1 VYISIKTKSIF
12 EIQQEHYNQAQGIPA
27 QQILSAHG
35 TKEKYAGRPV
45 KENRGTIFINQKD
58 RRKA

>member
-1 VYISIKTKSIF
+1 VYISINTKSIF

-27 QQILSAHG
+27 QQILSANDTNG
-35 TKEKYAGRPV
+35 KSAGHPV